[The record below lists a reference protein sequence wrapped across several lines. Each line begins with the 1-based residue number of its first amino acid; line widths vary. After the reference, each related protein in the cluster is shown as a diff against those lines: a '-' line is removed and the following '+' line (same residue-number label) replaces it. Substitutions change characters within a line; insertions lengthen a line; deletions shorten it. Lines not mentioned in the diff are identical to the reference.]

1 MSLHYQS
8 LVQYRARLRLPYCA
22 IYTYIGC
29 HVTQG
34 GQGKN
39 SHVSLSLT
47 VLLTNFTNVNNQLSL
62 F

>member
-8 LVQYRARLRLPYCA
+8 LVQYRARLHSPYCA

-34 GQGKN
+34 GQGKYI
-39 SHVSLSLT
+39 HESLSPSLVPFPLT
-47 VLLTNFTNVNNQLSL
+47 
-62 F
+62 